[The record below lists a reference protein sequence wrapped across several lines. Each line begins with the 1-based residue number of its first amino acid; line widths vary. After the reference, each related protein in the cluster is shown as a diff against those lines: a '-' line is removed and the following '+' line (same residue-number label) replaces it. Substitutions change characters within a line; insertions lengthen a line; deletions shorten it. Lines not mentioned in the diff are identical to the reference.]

1 MDEILRKVLKFAHFV
16 QLLGGQNF
24 AGLLGSGAGKGENL
38 IVLGVKNW
46 VGVCPRKNRRF
57 LRCLLGDAGVDPI
70 NFKVVFEGFCKK
82 IFFF

>member
-46 VGVCPRKNRRF
+46 VGCVR
-57 LRCLLGDAGVDPI
+57 A
-70 NFKVVFEGFCKK
+70 K
-82 IFFF
+82 IDDF